1 MFKNMEL
8 YLVSRGAKLSL
19 DTDRVRTHMSARPP
33 FLSSPQPHLELQLDQ
48 HARLLRYGHRLL
60 RGLLHTGCQLLQA
73 VRMTSQPLFLLR
85 CVVFCL

>member
-19 DTDRVRTHMSARPP
+19 DTDRVRPP